1 MEGYRYWGKGFAY
14 WDRRTIIRKAREE
27 AVDEI
32 EREGKLRK
40 VIEVFR
46 ELARED
52 TRVAEVLRKYGLL

>member
-32 EREGKLRK
+32 ERGGKLRK

-52 TRVAEVLRKYGLL
+52 TKVAEVLRKYGLL